1 MISNRTRESGLVSQS
16 APALES
22 FTNALRH
29 RLNEHPTRC
38 SCICT
43 TEMLL
48 PSLTTQTTTKMSF
61 LLQRPLFGCATA
73 ALGLSGATYG
83 MLSYQRRTPL
93 RLDSS
98 SDPISSSTSPKDWS
112 FSQYQH
118 DAQTPVVNSRG
129 GLNAKAVRQMTLGS
143 ILGTALFQ
151 PLTKTIPQS

>member
-1 MISNRTRESGLVSQS
+1 
-16 APALES
+16 
-22 FTNALRH
+22 
-29 RLNEHPTRC
+29 
-38 SCICT
+38 
-43 TEMLL
+43 MLL
-48 PSLTTQTTTKMSF
+48 SSLTTQTTTKMSF

-98 SDPISSSTSPKDWS
+98 SNPISSSISPKDWS